1 MKAKVFVK
9 INEYEELSNHLENI
23 VSQLRKAKNLLEE
36 IESVKN
42 QEDHIL
48 KEWSDE
54 LRLVE
59 EGVEKIDET
68 LSELENE
75 E

>member
-9 INEYEELSNHLENI
+9 INEYEELSTHLENI
-23 VSQLRKAKNLLEE
+23 VGQLRKAKNLLEE
-36 IESVKN
+36 IETVKN

-59 EGVEKIDET
+59 EGVQKIDET
-68 LSELENE
+68 LTELENE

>member
-1 MKAKVFVK
+1 MKARVFVK
-9 INEYEELSNHLENI
+9 INEYEELSTHLENI

-48 KEWSDE
+48 KDWSDE

-59 EGVEKIDET
+59 EGVQKIDET